1 MGMIGIIDPSNN
13 EYKYDTDGRL
23 PNWYTL
29 DEILQLSR
37 FKGPKWSPWQYEL
50 LFAALD
56 NHQERD
62 YISTTMLV
70 GGCPR
75 SKVLERKVD
84 YIGTIDSLWPS
95 IKGSLIHRTLEHAAR
110 PGSLAEVRFFA
121 EVEGIPISCSP
132 DLITAEGDLYD
143 YKNTEKPHSGWS
155 PWRNHTQQVMYN
167 AYIVRHATHAE
178 TPDGKPLDLG
188 RVPEIKSCTVTY
200 LEPKGPNPFTLEK
213 KQPWFHP
220 KTGKEIERLQ
230 PYVWTD
236 EEVLDGQK
244 KGEPG
249 LVERI
254 TAMQDALDTFPVIS
268 PKIQE
273 VWGGPN
279 RDYKCS
285 GFPWCKLPNCLAKK
299 YPDGLVWPKREE
311 D

>member
-1 MGMIGIIDPSNN
+1 MSCIGIIDPSHD

-23 PNWYTL
+23 PNWVTF
-29 DEILQLSR
+29 DEALAHAR
-37 FKGPKWSPWQYEL
+37 FAGPKSSPWSYEL
-50 LFAALD
+50 LFGMLD
-56 NHQERD
+56 GLQERD

-84 YIGTIDSLWPS
+84 YIATVESLYPAFKGTMV
-95 IKGSLIHRTLEHAAR
+95 HRTLEHAAR
-110 PGSLAEVRFFA
+110 PGSIAEARFFT
-121 EVEGIPISCSP
+121 EVEGITISCSP

-143 YKNTEKPHSGWS
+143 YKNTEKPHTGWY

-178 TPDGKPLDLG
+178 DPDGKPIDLG
-188 RVPEIKSCTVTY
+188 KVPDIKSCTVTY
-200 LEPKGPNPFTLEK
+200 LEPKGPNAFTLEK

-244 KGEPG
+244 RGEPG

-254 TAMQDALDTFPVIS
+254 TAMRDALEAFPVL
-268 PKIQE
+268 PPHVQE

-279 RDYKCS
+279 RDYKCP
-285 GFPWCKLPNCLAKK
+285 GRPWCGLPDDLAKRW
-299 YPDGLVWPKREE
+299 PDGLVWDKREE
-311 D
+311 G